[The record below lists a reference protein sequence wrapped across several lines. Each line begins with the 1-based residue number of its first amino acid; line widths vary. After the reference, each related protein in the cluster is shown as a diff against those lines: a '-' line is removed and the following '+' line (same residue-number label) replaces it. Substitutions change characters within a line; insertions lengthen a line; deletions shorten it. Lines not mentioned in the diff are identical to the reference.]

1 MPSKKTIVIEAKDN
15 TKQAFNKVKKNL
27 DSMDKSVS
35 KTKKSMEGLKGAIK
49 GAIGALSIAAFAS
62 ATKSTLDYADAL
74 GKTSA
79 RLGLTTEALQSLR
92 FAATQSGMTT
102 EALEMSLQ
110 RFTRRLAEAGQGTG
124 VLKDTFT
131 KLGMSIKNTDGTMKS
146 AEQMLGE
153 VADKLATIPDQGERV
168 RLAFQMFDSEGVKM
182 VNMLQG
188 GSGALDDMRKK
199 LEATGAVLSEDFIKK
214 SEAANDAIDLLQNQ
228 LKAGFGKAISGLA
241 EPIRAVAEGL
251 GDVILLAQ
259 EHPTITKMAGAVTT
273 LSISVGLLGGK
284 VTLVLTAV
292 TGLVT
297 LFSAWSSATKKQA
310 KELDLQG
317 KSLDQLYQLQYK
329 YGDLLKVEEAR
340 LESISHIEGSRDWG
354 GVKKRVDLYKSYVD
368 QINSAMSKLKP
379 EIEIIGEGTK
389 ALEKKNEVFERT
401 LESQKLFAS
410 QLDQEFAQVQ
420 ELNTIWGDYMDQQL
434 LKEQEIAD
442 QKSAIWEQY
451 LAEQT
456 AIITAEEQA
465 RNQLMQT
472 TISNAKQAGDILYSE
487 GVMGFEAMRA
497 LAYTEALVN
506 AQLGATKALAQGGM
520 WGWAAAAAIYA
531 AALSRAY
538 QIKNMEPPSR
548 REYGGP
554 VSGGGSYLVGE
565 RGPEMFT
572 PNTSG
577 SITPSN
583 KLGGTTVN
591 MNINAVDASGI
602 DQLLYERRSMIKNLV
617 SKAIKEDGGNY
628 DNIQMVN

>member
-15 TKQAFNKVKKNL
+15 TKQAFNKVSKNL
-27 DSMDKSVS
+27 NNMDTSVNATARSMDK
-35 KTKKSMEGLKGAIK
+35 LKGAIK
-49 GAIGALSIAAFAS
+49 GVLGAISLTAFAS
-62 ATKSTLDYADAL
+62 ATRSTLEYADAL

-79 RLGLTTEALQSLR
+79 RLGITTTALQTLR

-102 EALEMSLQ
+102 EAFEKSIQ
-110 RFTRRLAEAGQGTG
+110 RFTRRLAEASQGTG
-124 VLKDTFT
+124 VLKDTFG
-131 KLGMSIKNTDGTMKS
+131 KLGMSIRNTDGSMKT

-153 VADKLATIPDQGERV
+153 VADKLAEIPDQGERV

>member
-15 TKQAFNKVKKNL
+15 TKQAFNKVSKNL
-27 DSMDKSVS
+27 DKMDKSVNA
-35 KTKKSMEGLKGAIK
+35 TARSMDKLKGAIK
-49 GAIGALSIAAFAS
+49 GALGAISVAAFAS
-62 ATKSTLDYADAL
+62 ATRSTLDYADAL

-79 RLGLTTEALQSLR
+79 RLGITTTALQTLR

-102 EALEMSLQ
+102 EALEMSMQ
-110 RFTRRLAEAGQGTG
+110 RFTRRLAEASQGTG
-124 VLKDTFT
+124 VLKDTFG
-131 KLGMSIKNTDGTMKS
+131 KLGMSIRNTDGSMKS

-153 VADKLATIPDQGERV
+153 VADKLAEIPDQGERV

-241 EPIRAVAEGL
+241 EPFRAVAEGL

-273 LSISVGLLGGK
+273 LSIAVGLLGGK

-297 LFSAWSSATKKQA
+297 LFTAWSNATKKQA

-317 KSLDQLYQLQYK
+317 KSLDQLYELQFK
-329 YGDLLKVEEAR
+329 YGDLLKVAEKDLKDLA
-340 LESISHIEGSRDWG
+340 HIEGSRTWG
-354 GVKKRVDLYKSYVD
+354 GIKKRVDLYKEYIL

-379 EIEIIGEGTK
+379 EVEIIGEGTK

-434 LKEQEIAD
+434 LKEQEIAN

-506 AQLGATKALAQGGM
+506 AQLGATKALAQGGI

>member
-15 TKQAFNKVKKNL
+15 TKQAFNKVSKNL
-27 DSMDKSVS
+27 NNMDTSVNATARSMDK
-35 KTKKSMEGLKGAIK
+35 LKGAIK
-49 GAIGALSIAAFAS
+49 GVLGAISLTAFAS
-62 ATKSTLDYADAL
+62 ATRSTLEYADAL

-79 RLGLTTEALQSLR
+79 RLGITTTALQTLR

-102 EALEMSLQ
+102 EALEMSMQ
-110 RFTRRLAEAGQGTG
+110 RFTRRLAEASQGTG
-124 VLKDTFT
+124 VLKDTFG
-131 KLGMSIKNTDGTMKS
+131 KLGMSIRNTDGSMKT

-153 VADKLATIPDQGERV
+153 VADKLAEIPDQGERV

-379 EIEIIGEGTK
+379 EVEIIGEGTK

>member
-15 TKQAFNKVKKNL
+15 TKQAFNKVSKNL
-27 DSMDKSVS
+27 NNMDTSVNATARSMDK
-35 KTKKSMEGLKGAIK
+35 LKGAIK
-49 GAIGALSIAAFAS
+49 GVLGAISLTAFAS
-62 ATKSTLDYADAL
+62 ATRSTLEYADAL

-79 RLGLTTEALQSLR
+79 RLGITTTALQTLR

-102 EALEMSLQ
+102 EALEMSMQ
-110 RFTRRLAEAGQGTG
+110 RFTRRLAEASQGTG
-124 VLKDTFT
+124 VLKDTFG
-131 KLGMSIKNTDGTMKS
+131 KLGMSIRNTDGSMKT

-153 VADKLATIPDQGERV
+153 VADKLAEIPDQGERV

-434 LKEQEIAD
+434 LKEQEIAN

>member
-15 TKQAFNKVKKNL
+15 TKQAFNKVSKNL
-27 DSMDKSVS
+27 NNMDTSVNATARSMDK
-35 KTKKSMEGLKGAIK
+35 LKGAIK
-49 GAIGALSIAAFAS
+49 GVLGAISLTAFAS
-62 ATKSTLDYADAL
+62 ATRSTLEYADAL

-79 RLGLTTEALQSLR
+79 RLGITTTALQTLR

-102 EALEMSLQ
+102 EALEMSMQ
-110 RFTRRLAEAGQGTG
+110 RFTRRLAEASQGTG
-124 VLKDTFT
+124 VLKDTFG
-131 KLGMSIKNTDGTMKS
+131 KLGMSIRNTDGSMKT

-153 VADKLATIPDQGERV
+153 VADKLAEIPDQGERV
-168 RLAFQMFDSEGVKM
+168 RLAFQMFASEGVKM

-297 LFSAWSSATKKQA
+297 LFTAWSNATKKQA

-317 KSLDQLYQLQYK
+317 KSLDQLYELQFK
-329 YGDLLKVEEAR
+329 YGDLLKVAEKDLKDLA
-340 LESISHIEGSRDWG
+340 HIEGSRTWG
-354 GVKKRVDLYKSYVD
+354 GIKKRVDLYKEYIL

-379 EIEIIGEGTK
+379 EVEIIGEGTK

>member
-15 TKQAFNKVKKNL
+15 TKQAFNKVSKNL
-27 DSMDKSVS
+27 NNMDTSVNATARSMDK
-35 KTKKSMEGLKGAIK
+35 LKGAIK
-49 GAIGALSIAAFAS
+49 GVLGAISLTAFAS
-62 ATKSTLDYADAL
+62 ATRSTLEYADAL
-74 GKTSA
+74 GKPSA
-79 RLGLTTEALQSLR
+79 RLGITTTALQTLR

-102 EALEMSLQ
+102 EALEMSMQ
-110 RFTRRLAEAGQGTG
+110 RFTRRLAEASQGTG
-124 VLKDTFT
+124 VLKDTFG
-131 KLGMSIKNTDGTMKS
+131 KLGMSIRNTDGSMKT

-153 VADKLATIPDQGERV
+153 VADKLAEIPDQGERV
-168 RLAFQMFDSEGVKM
+168 RLAFQMFDYEGVKI
-182 VNMLQG
+182 VKMLQG

>member
-15 TKQAFNKVKKNL
+15 TKQAFNKVSKNL
-27 DSMDKSVS
+27 NNMDTSVNATARSMDK
-35 KTKKSMEGLKGAIK
+35 LKGAIK
-49 GAIGALSIAAFAS
+49 GVLGAISLTAFAS
-62 ATKSTLDYADAL
+62 ATRSTLEYADAL

-79 RLGLTTEALQSLR
+79 RLGITTTALQTLR

-102 EALEMSLQ
+102 EALEMSMQ
-110 RFTRRLAEAGQGTG
+110 RFTRRLAEASQGTG
-124 VLKDTFT
+124 VLKDTFG
-131 KLGMSIKNTDGTMKS
+131 KLGMSIRNTDGSMKT

-153 VADKLATIPDQGERV
+153 VADKLAEIPDQGERV

>member
-15 TKQAFNKVKKNL
+15 TKQAFNKVSKNL
-27 DSMDKSVS
+27 NNMDTSVNATARSMDK
-35 KTKKSMEGLKGAIK
+35 LKGAIK
-49 GAIGALSIAAFAS
+49 GVLGAISLTAFAS
-62 ATKSTLDYADAL
+62 ATRSTLEYADAL
-74 GKTSA
+74 GKPSA
-79 RLGLTTEALQSLR
+79 RLGITTTALQTLR

-102 EALEMSLQ
+102 EALEMSMQ
-110 RFTRRLAEAGQGTG
+110 RFTRRLAEASQGTG
-124 VLKDTFT
+124 VLKDTFG
-131 KLGMSIKNTDGTMKS
+131 KLGMSIRNTDGSMKT

-153 VADKLATIPDQGERV
+153 VADKLAEIPDQGERV